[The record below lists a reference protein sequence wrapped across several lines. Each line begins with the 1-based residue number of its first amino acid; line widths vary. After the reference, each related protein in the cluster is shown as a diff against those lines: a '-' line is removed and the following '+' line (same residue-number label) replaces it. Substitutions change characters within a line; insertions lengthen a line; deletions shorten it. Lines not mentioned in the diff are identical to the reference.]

1 MRNNKITLSFL
12 FFILINISLPS
23 CAINVNDELMKA
35 RTAYSA
41 EEYGTAMKIWKEL
54 SKQEIPEALWGIGV
68 LYEAGNGVKQNY
80 NTATEWFIKAS
91 EHNYAP
97 AQHSLGLIYY
107 FGNDVKA
114 NKPKAIEYYIKS
126 AEQKFSPAMY
136 LLGLEYER
144 GELIKQDIEKA
155 KSLFQESLELGYQD
169 SERALLRIQTTDT
182 RKNLDDFIKEQ
193 EKTGSNK

>member
-12 FFILINISLPS
+12 FFILININLTS

-54 SKQEIPEALWGIGV
+54 SEQEIPEALWGIGV

-80 NTATEWFIKAS
+80 NTATEWFTKAS

-114 NKPKAIEYYIKS
+114 NKPKAIEYYTK
-126 AEQKFSPAMY
+126 AANQRHAPAMY
-136 LLGLEYER
+136 LLGLEYEY
-144 GELIKQDIEKA
+144 GDTIKKDLPKA
-155 KSLFQESLELGYQD
+155 KSLFKKSLELGYKD
-169 SERALLRIQTTDT
+169 SARALMRIETLDIQ
-182 RKNLDDFIKEQ
+182 KNLDKIAN
-193 EKTGSNK
+193 EK